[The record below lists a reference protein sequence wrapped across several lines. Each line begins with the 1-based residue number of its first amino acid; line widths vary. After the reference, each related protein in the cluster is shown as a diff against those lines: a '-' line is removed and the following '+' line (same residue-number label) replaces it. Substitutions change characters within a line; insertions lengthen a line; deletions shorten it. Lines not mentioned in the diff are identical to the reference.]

1 MIFITSCFQAKS
13 GLHHIVVN
21 IRVLQPR
28 TYLAKHERKDGDAY
42 HDLSGVDSG
51 GCAVAGNWTDSNRN
65 CLSASAGP
73 RDGPQCCCE
82 FSSCSQMESM

>member
-1 MIFITSCFQAKS
+1 MA
-13 GLHHIVVN
+13 L
-21 IRVLQPR
+21 
-28 TYLAKHERKDGDAY
+28 HERKDADTY

-73 RDGPQCCCE
+73 RDGPQRCRG
-82 FSSCSQMESM
+82 FSSCSQMETM